1 MSIDSILEDQ
11 NPWWREPAVR
21 MARQY
26 PLRRRV
32 QKLVFEQLGRF
43 EDRRAVV
50 VLGPRQVGKTTL
62 LLQTVD
68 DLLDRGIAPANIVY
82 FDFADDRI
90 LGEPSVRDVAEA
102 RPPGSSADQP
112 RFLLLDE
119 VSRAPRWDLWLK
131 GAVDRREAR
140 ITATDSASSVLRHG
154 GSESGQ
160 GRWDELWLETLSFRE
175 FLQLHAMADES
186 VDGVLTRGPDLL
198 ERYLAVGGFPEHAL
212 ELDLLEVR
220 RRLRADVVDRAIL
233 RDLAGRVDD
242 PIRVRDLFV
251 YVMQESGGELNVKD
265 RATDLDADPRS
276 VRAWMALLADTLLTT
291 ELTSLT
297 PHAAARLRSKPK
309 IYAADHGLVI
319 AFAATPDPLYDPRV
333 RGRIFEA
340 VVFRHLRELA
350 RQLPLAQ
357 IGYLRH
363 KDREVDFILRAERTV
378 AIEVT
383 SSSKV
388 AADKL
393 RRAATAATVA
403 RADRLVV
410 LHGGLEERTTGA
422 GTRLVPLVRFL
433 LDPSIVLGVDS

>member
-1 MSIDSILEDQ
+1 MSIGPILEDQ
-11 NPWWREPAVR
+11 NPWWREPGIR

-26 PLRRRV
+26 SLRRPV
-32 QKLVFEQLGRF
+32 QRQVFEQMGRF
-43 EDRRAVV
+43 DDRRAVV

-68 DLLDRGIAPANIVY
+68 DLLERGAPPANITY

-90 LGEPSVRDVAEA
+90 LGEPSIRDVAEA
-102 RPPGSSADQP
+102 RPPGSSADHP

-140 ITATDSASSVLRHG
+140 IAATDSAASLLRHG

-175 FLQLHAMADES
+175 FLQLHAMAGES
-186 VDGVLTRGPDLL
+186 ADQLLVRRPDLA

-233 RDLAGRVDD
+233 RDLAGRVGD

-251 YVMQESGGELNVKD
+251 YLMQESGGELNVKD
-265 RATDLDADPRS
+265 RASDLDADPRS
-276 VRAWMALLADTLLTT
+276 VRTWTALLVDTLLAT
-291 ELTSLT
+291 ELRSLT
-297 PHAAARLRSKPK
+297 PHAAALLRSKPK

-319 AFAATPDPLYDPRV
+319 AFAATSDPLYDPRV

-363 KDREVDFILRAERTV
+363 KDREVDFLLRTDRTV

-388 AADKL
+388 PPDKL
-393 RRAATAATVA
+393 RRAAAAASAA
-403 RADRLVV
+403 RADDLVV
-410 LHGGLEERTTGA
+410 LHGGLEERTTGE
-422 GTRLVPLVRFL
+422 GSRLLPLVRFL